1 MSPLKKGSIFV
12 RIHLCTYLCTRGLI
26 RRLFYLEGECL
37 MELIRL
43 GDKIISRGKIDQTVN
58 KILNYRAKG
67 LSQTEVAQRLSI
79 DRTLVCRLEN
89 LGEIRK
95 GCSLAVIGFPVMNKK
110 EVVEALECEGVDLI
124 FIMSEEERWQY
135 IKQKSGVD
143 LFDTILEQIAK
154 VHSYDQ
160 VIIIGSNKR
169 IKIFEAVLAKDVLGF
184 EIGESPIQED
194 KFVVIEE
201 LIELVRA
208 VKK

>member
-1 MSPLKKGSIFV
+1 
-12 RIHLCTYLCTRGLI
+12 
-26 RRLFYLEGECL
+26 

-43 GDKIISRGKIDQTVN
+43 GDKIISRGKIDQKVN
-58 KILNYRAKG
+58 KILDYRAKG
-67 LSQTEVAQRLSI
+67 LSQTEVAQRLGI

-89 LGEIRK
+89 MGEIRK
-95 GCSLAVIGFPVMNKK
+95 GCSLAVIGFPVLNKK
-110 EVVEALECEGVDLI
+110 EVVEALENEGVDLI

-135 IKQKSGVD
+135 VKQKSGVD
-143 LFDTILEQIAK
+143 LFDTILEQIAN

-169 IKIFEAVLAKDVLGF
+169 IKIFEAVLAKNVLGF

-194 KFVVIEE
+194 KFVIIEA